1 MHFDELC
8 RRSPELAELKR
19 QAREAARESRTNWY
33 GDWCSRS
40 RAVADVARAVAVANG
55 LGIRETLATVRD
67 GLVDAYAVERRR
79 ERRRREKRPA

>member
-33 GDWCSRS
+33 GEWCSRS
-40 RAVADVARAVAVANG
+40 RGVADVGEAVARANG
-55 LGIRETLATVRD
+55 LSIRETIGTARD
-67 GLVDAYAVERRR
+67 GLIDAYAIERQRQRRR
-79 ERRRREKRPA
+79 SKRR